1 LSQLQS
7 LKAQKEKELAD
18 YKSEVHKAIQ
28 GKSTWNAELLNE
40 LIVEAKTEIEKL
52 DGEIASAQELVD
64 NAECAAK
71 EVKEEYNKILTWADM
86 FEGST
91 LEGKKMIMWQ
101 VVEKVRIYRDY
112 KFEVDLKPTIREFK
126 ELWRKRNVATND
138 GAA

>member
-1 LSQLQS
+1 MTGFHFTGTAVPVLLESWFPFHRIPGS
-7 LKAQKEKELAD
+7 LGLEYSRVL
-18 YKSEVHKAIQ
+18 
-28 GKSTWNAELLNE
+28 
-40 LIVEAKTEIEKL
+40 
-52 DGEIASAQELVD
+52 
-64 NAECAAK
+64 
-71 EVKEEYNKILTWADM
+71 YNKILTWADM

-126 ELWRKRNVATND
+126 ELWRKRNTSSNN

>member
-1 LSQLQS
+1 MAS
-7 LKAQKEKELAD
+7 
-18 YKSEVHKAIQ
+18 YKSEVYKSIQ
-28 GKSTWNAELLNE
+28 GKSAWNAELLNE

-52 DGEIASAQELVD
+52 DSEIASAQELVD
-64 NAECAAK
+64 NAESAAK

-112 KFEVDLKPTIREFK
+112 QFEVDLKPTIREFK
-126 ELWRKRNVATND
+126 ELWCKRNTSSNNGVA
-138 GAA
+138 

>member
-1 LSQLQS
+1 MSQLQS

-40 LIVEAKTEIEKL
+40 LIVEVKAEIEKL
-52 DGEIASAQELVD
+52 DSEIASAQELVD
-64 NAECAAK
+64 NAESAAK

-126 ELWRKRNVATND
+126 ELWRKRNTISNN

>member
-1 LSQLQS
+1 M
-7 LKAQKEKELAD
+7 
-18 YKSEVHKAIQ
+18 
-28 GKSTWNAELLNE
+28 
-40 LIVEAKTEIEKL
+40 
-52 DGEIASAQELVD
+52 AS
-64 NAECAAK
+64 AAK

-112 KFEVDLKPTIREFK
+112 KFEVDLKPTVREFK
-126 ELWRKRNVATND
+126 ELWRKRNGASND